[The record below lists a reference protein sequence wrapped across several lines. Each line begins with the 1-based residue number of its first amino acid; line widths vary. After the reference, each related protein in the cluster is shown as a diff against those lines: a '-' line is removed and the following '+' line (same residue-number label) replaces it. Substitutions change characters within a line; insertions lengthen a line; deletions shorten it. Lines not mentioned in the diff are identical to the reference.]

1 VLFENLLQG
10 VEFDPELHTQ
20 GDPAT
25 QVQGIVL
32 LKSIECMRNPASV
45 IGDGSLNWIE
55 ASEETELLPTFPA
68 CFWFQNASWL
78 EVSQPPGTS

>member
-1 VLFENLLQG
+1 M
-10 VEFDPELHTQ
+10 
-20 GDPAT
+20 T

-45 IGDGSLNWIE
+45 IGAGSLNWIE

-68 CFWFQNASWL
+68 CFQNASWL
-78 EVSQPPGTS
+78 AVSKPPGTS